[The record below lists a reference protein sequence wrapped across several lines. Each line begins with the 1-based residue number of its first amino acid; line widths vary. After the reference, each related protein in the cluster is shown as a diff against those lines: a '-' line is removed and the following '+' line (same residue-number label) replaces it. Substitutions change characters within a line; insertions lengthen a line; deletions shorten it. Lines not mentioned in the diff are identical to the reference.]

1 MKTIFLFL
9 LLTLGHFV
17 HGQSGMGTIQGTLID
32 ENSEFVPF
40 GRVMVYSGEP
50 SSETFVAGG
59 QSDFDGNFRT
69 NSVIAG
75 DYNLVIIDYV
85 SGMDTLY
92 IDNVIVTADAITFM
106 EEIEMKRDR
115 SNHAK
120 IPRVPS
126 PIIKIEHDPFGRS
139 TIIESEDIR
148 RP

>member
-59 QSDFDGNFRT
+59 QSDFDGNFRI

-92 IDNVIVTADAITFM
+92 IDGVKVTADAITFLGEM
-106 EEIEMKRDR
+106 RMTTNREIIGCDFGLKREL
-115 SNHAK
+115 
-120 IPRVPS
+120 
-126 PIIKIEHDPFGRS
+126 IKLPDPFNG
-139 TIIESEDIR
+139 TIIEPEDIR